1 MRIYIKCYMK
11 RKSDPE
17 IGYTDRMKKL
27 WEEIHPELTFSSGKN
42 LRDQASRVKKKNR
55 VVMETEHRLDEKQNN
70 SNVANDDSTE
80 ENSNVKSEHLTINN
94 TLIVNTNCRKSRA

>member
-1 MRIYIKCYMK
+1 
-11 RKSDPE
+11 
-17 IGYTDRMKKL
+17 
-27 WEEIHPELTFSSGKN
+27 
-42 LRDQASRVKKKNR
+42 
-55 VVMETEHRLDEKQNN
+55 MEMEHRLDEKQNN